1 MKKVIVSTLLVLA
14 TASLLF
20 AGGASEDA
28 TINVAA
34 QDVNE
39 TVILANMAKIIIE
52 ENTPYEATVNT
63 NFTGSSVLHQAMV
76 GGEIDVYPTWTGTQ
90 LTGVL
95 RYEGPNLTGE
105 ETFRRVKEG
114 FEDSFG
120 FTWTEPLGFNNTY
133 VLVVRRETAE
143 EYDLEV
149 SSDLAP
155 YAADWRLAGDDN
167 YDTRPDAYPGW
178 REHYGIEFDEVLP
191 MSYGLIYR
199 AIDQGEVDVAAAY
212 ATDSRIEK
220 LDLVL
225 LEDDKEFFPD
235 YSGAYVVSDRVI
247 EEYPDVIEALNVL
260 SGMIPTEEMIALNS
274 RYDDGEEAD
283 VIARE
288 WLEANGIID

>member
-52 ENTPYEATVNT
+52 ENTPYDATVNT

-95 RYEGPNLTGE
+95 RYEGPNLSGE

-167 YDTRPDAYPGW
+167 YDTRSDAYPGW
-178 REHYGIEFDEVLP
+178 SAHYGIEFDEVLP

-199 AIDQGEVDVAAAY
+199 AIDLGEVDVAAAY

-247 EEYPDVIEALNVL
+247 EEYPDVIDALNAL
-260 SGMIPTEEMIALNS
+260 SGMIPTEEMISLNS

-288 WLEANGIID
+288 WLKANGVVD

>member
-120 FTWTEPLGFNNTY
+120 FTWTEPFGFNNTY

>member
-1 MKKVIVSTLLVLA
+1 MKKIIVSTLLVLA

-28 TINVAA
+28 TVNVAA

-120 FTWTEPLGFNNTY
+120 FTWTEPFGFNNTY

-274 RYDDGEEAD
+274 RYDDGEQAD

>member
-1 MKKVIVSTLLVLA
+1 MKRIIVSTLLVLA

-95 RYEGPNLTGE
+95 RYEGPNLSGE

-120 FTWTEPLGFNNTY
+120 FTWTEPFGFNNTY

-143 EYDLEV
+143 EFDLEV

-178 REHYGIEFDEVLP
+178 REHYGIEFAEVLP

-225 LEDDKEFFPD
+225 LEDDQEFFPD

-260 SGMIPTEEMIALNS
+260 SGMIPTEEMISLNS

-283 VIARE
+283 IIARE
-288 WLEANGIID
+288 WLEANGVID

>member
-1 MKKVIVSTLLVLA
+1 MKKIIVSTLLVLA

-20 AGGASEDA
+20 AGGGSEDA

-260 SGMIPTEEMIALNS
+260 SGMIPTEEMISLNS

>member
-1 MKKVIVSTLLVLA
+1 MKRVIVSTLLILA

-20 AGGASEDA
+20 AGGGSEDA

-52 ENTPYEATVNT
+52 ESTAYEATVNT

-120 FTWTEPLGFNNTY
+120 FTWTEPFGFNNTY

-155 YAADWRLAGDDN
+155 YAAEWRLAGDDN

-178 REHYGIEFDEVLP
+178 SAHYGIEFDEVLP

-225 LEDDKEFFPD
+225 LEDDQEFFPD

>member
-1 MKKVIVSTLLVLA
+1 MKRIIVSTLLALA

-20 AGGASEDA
+20 AGGASDDA

-39 TVILANMAKIIIE
+39 TVILAHMAKIIVE

-95 RYEGPNLTGE
+95 RYEGPNLSGA
-105 ETFRRVKEG
+105 ETFRRVKAG

-120 FTWTEPLGFNNTY
+120 FTWTDPLGFNNTY

-143 EYDLEV
+143 EYGLDV

-155 YAADWRLAGDDN
+155 YASEWKLAGDDN

-178 REHYGIEFDEVLP
+178 SAHYGIEFGEVLP

-212 ATDSRIEK
+212 ATDSRIGK

-225 LEDDKEFFPD
+225 LEDDQEFFPD
-235 YSGAYVVSDRVI
+235 YSGAYVVSNRVI
-247 EEYPDVIEALNVL
+247 EEYPDVIDALNVL
-260 SGMIPTEEMIALNS
+260 AGMIPTEEMISLNS

-288 WLEANGIID
+288 WLEANGMID

>member
-1 MKKVIVSTLLVLA
+1 MKRVIVSTLLVLA

-155 YAADWRLAGDDN
+155 HAADWSLAGDDN
-167 YDTRPDAYPGW
+167 YDTRSDAYPGW
-178 REHYGIEFDEVLP
+178 SAHYGIEFDEVLP

-247 EEYPDVIEALNVL
+247 EEYPDVIEALNEL
-260 SGMIPTEEMIALNS
+260 SGMIPTEEMISLNS

-283 VIARE
+283 VIAWE
-288 WLEANGIID
+288 WLEANGVID

>member
-1 MKKVIVSTLLVLA
+1 MKRVIVSTLLVLA

-95 RYEGPNLTGE
+95 RYEGPNLSGA

-143 EYDLEV
+143 EYDLDV

-155 YAADWRLAGDDN
+155 YAADWKLAGDDN
-167 YDTRPDAYPGW
+167 YDTRSDAYPGW
-178 REHYGIEFDEVLP
+178 SAHYGIEFGEVLP

-247 EEYPDVIEALNVL
+247 EEYPDVIDALNVL
-260 SGMIPTEEMIALNS
+260 AGMIPTEEMISLNS

-288 WLEANGIID
+288 WLEANGVID